1 MRKQVA
7 LFLLV
12 LTAFSCKREKP
23 LFELVDSAQSGITFS
38 NTIIEND
45 SINIL
50 SFDYV
55 YNGAGVGVGDFDGD
69 GRQDLFFSGNQ
80 TENKLYLN
88 KGDFKFEEITEKAG
102 VAGKNKWS
110 SGVAVVDINQ
120 DGLLDIYVAATSTNT
135 SAPTERENTLFVNQG
150 VENGIPVF
158 LEMAKEYGVN
168 DDGHSENAAF
178 FDYDNDGDL
187 DLYVLTNKI
196 DQFPNFFR
204 EKYVKGENPNTDRLY
219 RNDYSDS
226 LGHPYFTNVSEEAGI
241 LIEGFGLGINISDIN
256 QDGWKDIYITNDY
269 VTNDLI
275 YINNQDG
282 TFTNKLDDY
291 LKHTSHSA
299 MGNDIADINNDGLND
314 IIALDMV
321 PRDNKRKKLFT
332 PPNSSLF
339 FQFSDKH
346 KFNYQY
352 GRNTL
357 QLNNGEGQPFSD
369 ISFYADVAET
379 DWSWTPTVADF
390 DNDKYRD
397 ILITNGFPK
406 DVTDMDFM
414 AYRAEIENLVT
425 KETILEKIPAVKITN
440 YGFRNNG
447 DLSFTDVTKEWGLKR
462 PSFSNGA
469 VYVDLDNDG
478 DLDYVVN
485 NINDEAFVYRNTSN
499 NSEVI
504 SKNYLRIAFKGGPLN
519 RNGIGARVE
528 AIYQDG
534 EKFSFEN
541 SPYRGYKSTV
551 EPFCHIGM
559 GGDSLFSELRI
570 IWPNGKMQ
578 VFRDIDAN
586 QVLTVSM
593 SDAELDY
600 VPEQDELNLLFDEF
614 EVNFKHS
621 ESDFLDF
628 NFQNLIPFRL
638 SQMGPAL
645 AVGDVNGDELDD
657 VFLGGP
663 VFKQGRFLLQN
674 SNGGFE
680 NALLLP
686 KVDSAS
692 KIEEDTGVLLF
703 DADNDGDNDL
713 YIVSGGNEKWPKKE
727 SFKDRFYVND
737 GKGNFQIAENALPEV
752 TTAGS
757 CVRACDYDNDG
768 DLDLFVAGRNVPFQY
783 PKPTS
788 SYILKNE
795 SVNGVP
801 KFSNVTKA
809 VIPGLIDVGLICDGL
824 WTDFDGDGDTD
835 LMVAGDFMEITV
847 FRNNE
852 GTFEKLSDTGLEGI
866 KGLWTSIN
874 GADFDL
880 DGDIDYIV
888 GNMGENAL
896 FKGTPE
902 YPVEVYSADFDQNGV
917 YDVIPFVY
925 FRDSVNNRIQVPYN
939 AREDLNKQLNPI
951 RTRFK
956 TFGEFTEARVE
967 NVLTKAEREKA
978 RKDIL
983 NFNSSVYVE
992 NLGNGKFSLRKL
1004 PVRAQLSSINGTN
1017 IQDFNQDGYPDVL
1030 MVGNNFGNEQHS
1042 GRYDASNGLLLIND
1056 KKGGFV
1062 ASWNTGFLVPGDG
1075 KALVSFV
1082 DHKGQ
1087 LSLMASQNQGEMKG
1101 FRSGLKVEI
1110 PQKGSSKVRFKVD
1123 GKESVRELY
1132 IGSSYLSQSGRGVV
1146 LPSGASDI
1154 RWE

>member
-1 MRKQVA
+1 MQRRIAIFLIVLSA
-7 LFLLV
+7 L
-12 LTAFSCKREKP
+12 SCKKEST
-23 LFELVDSAQSGITFS
+23 LFELVNSTESGITFS

-45 SINIL
+45 TINIL
-50 SFDYV
+50 SFDYI

-69 GRQDLFFSGNQ
+69 GNQDLFFSGNQ

-88 KGDFKFEEITEKAG
+88 RGDFKFEEITEIAG

-110 SGVAVVDINQ
+110 SGVAIVDINQ
-120 DGLLDIYVAATSTNT
+120 DGLMDIYVAATSTNN
-135 SAPTERENTLFVNQG
+135 SVAKDRENTLFVNQG
-150 VENGIPVF
+150 LENGIPIF
-158 LEMAKEYGVN
+158 KEMAAEYGVN

-204 EKYVKGENPNTDRLY
+204 EKYVAGENPNTDRLY

-226 LGHPYFTNVSEEAGI
+226 LGHAYFTNVSKEAGI
-241 LIEGFGLGINISDIN
+241 QIEGFGLGINITDIN
-256 QDGWKDIYITNDY
+256 RDGWKDIFVTNDY

-332 PPNSSLF
+332 PANSSLF

-379 DWSWTPTVADF
+379 DWSWTPSVADF

-397 ILITNGFPK
+397 LLVTNGFPK

-425 KETILEKIPAVKITN
+425 EETILEKIPAVKITN
-440 YGFRNNG
+440 YGFKNNG
-447 DLSFTDVTKEWGLKR
+447 DLSFSDKTEEWGLKR

-499 NSEVI
+499 DSDGNS
-504 SKNYLRIAFKGGPLN
+504 SNYLRLAFKGGALN

-541 SPYRGYKSTV
+541 SSFRGYKSTV

-559 GGDSLFSELRI
+559 GKDSLLSELRV

-578 VFRDIDAN
+578 IMKDVGSN
-586 QVLTVSM
+586 QVLTVNLL
-593 SDAELDY
+593 DAELDY
-600 VPEQDELNLLFDEF
+600 VPEIDDLEPLFEEF
-614 EVNFKHS
+614 EINFTHS
-621 ESDFLDF
+621 EADFLDF

-645 AVGDVNGDELDD
+645 AVGDVNGDNLED

-713 YIVSGGNEKWPKKE
+713 YVVSGGNEKWPQRE
-727 SFKDRFYVND
+727 SFLDRLYVND
-737 GKGNFQIAENALPEV
+737 GKGKFELTKNALPEV
-752 TTAGS
+752 KTAGS
-757 CVRACDYDNDG
+757 CVRACDYDGDG
-768 DLDLFVAGRNVPFQY
+768 DLDLFVAGRNVPHKY
-783 PKPTS
+783 PMPTS

-801 KFSNVTKA
+801 KFSNVTEA
-809 VIPGLIDVGLICDGL
+809 IIPDLIDIGLICDGL
-824 WTDFDGDGDTD
+824 WTDFDGDGDND
-835 LMVAGDFMEITV
+835 LIVAGDFMEITV
-847 FRNNE
+847 FRNTE
-852 GTFEKLSDTGLEGI
+852 GRFEKLSETGLEGI
-866 KGLWTSIN
+866 KGLWSSIN

-880 DGDIDYIV
+880 DGDVDYIV
-888 GNMGENAL
+888 GNIGENAL

-902 YPVEVYSADFDQNGV
+902 YPVEVYSADFDGNGV
-917 YDVIPFVY
+917 YDIIPFVY

-939 AREDLNKQLNPI
+939 TRDDLNKQLNPI

-956 TFGEFTEARVE
+956 TFGEFTKAGLD
-967 NVLTKAEREKA
+967 NVLTEAEREKA

-983 NFNSSVYVE
+983 NFNASVYVE
-992 NLGNGKFSLRKL
+992 NLGGGKFKVKKL
-1004 PVRAQLSSINGTN
+1004 PVRAQLSAMNGTN

-1056 KKGGFV
+1056 QKGGFV
-1062 ASWNTGFLVPGDG
+1062 ESWSSGFLVPGDG

-1082 DHKGQ
+1082 DTKGG
-1087 LSLMASQNQGEMKG
+1087 LSLMASQNQGKMKG
-1101 FRSGLKVEI
+1101 FRSGLKVEVA
-1110 PQKGSSKVRFKVD
+1110 PKGSNRVRFKVH

-1132 IGSSYLSQSGRGVV
+1132 VGSSYLSQSGRGIV
-1146 LPSGASDI
+1146 LPAGATDI